1 MPLQHNPLLTSSRQ
15 LAALQVKTPIIW
27 SAKSAATFKM
37 RVLDPGRR
45 PACIL
50 AKEQTQLRGISGQ
63 RCAFR
68 TNADNPGLLT
78 LVTN

>member
-1 MPLQHNPLLTSSRQ
+1 M
-15 LAALQVKTPIIW
+15 VIIW
-27 SAKSAATFKM
+27 SAKSPATSKM

-45 PACIL
+45 PAGIL
-50 AKEQTQLRGISGQ
+50 AKQQTQLRGMSAQ
-63 RCAFR
+63 RGAFR